1 MAKRNFLTKNIL
13 WIATI
18 LTIVGFV
25 IIIAFIFINPF
36 NDWSFNCSSELFSQY
51 GSFIGGFV
59 GPIFSLVAI
68 LLLYRTL
75 IEQQKITS
83 IQNFSIESQKNAF
96 DTELF
101 ETTFFNLL
109 RTQQELTNN
118 LKAYI
123 YFRDNDFKVTKKTV
137 LDREFFGYS
146 KVELTKIFKAFKTKR
161 YLGKF
166 DGSEESIHYLLVMID
181 EIHNPEMQVHPDDAL
196 EIEDSIR
203 ENERI
208 RYTNSRYEIA
218 ENIWNSAQTKDP
230 VELMSL
236 SYSLFFQKY
245 HYAIGHYFRHLYH
258 IIKFAKE
265 FSTTSKSNTDLNKRY
280 VDFIQAQMSS
290 YELMLL
296 FYNAVSFPKLMNLLI
311 QFNFLENL
319 SEEDLIEPQHNCITG
334 IKLKK
339 RRNLIKIE

>member
-1 MAKRNFLTKNIL
+1 MEKDNFLTKNIL
-13 WIATI
+13 WIVAI
-18 LTIVGFV
+18 LTVIGFV
-25 IIIAFIFINPF
+25 TIIAFTLINPF
-36 NDWSFNCSSELFSQY
+36 NDWSFNSSSELFSQY

-75 IEQQKITS
+75 LEQQKVTRIQDSSIT
-83 IQNFSIESQKNAF
+83 SQKNAF

-123 YFRDNDFKVTKKTV
+123 YFRDKDFQLMKKTV

-146 KVELTKIFKAFKTKR
+146 KVELAKIFKALKTEK
-161 YLGKF
+161 YLGQF
-166 DGSEESIHYLLVMID
+166 DDSEESINYLQEQIH
-181 EIHNPEMQVHPDDAL
+181 EIHNPERYVHPDDAQ
-196 EIEDSIR
+196 EEEDSFR
-203 ENERI
+203 ESERI
-208 RYTNSRYEIA
+208 RYTNSRYEIS
-218 ENIWNSAQTKDP
+218 ENIWNSAQTKSTA
-230 VELMSL
+230 ELISL
-236 SYSLFFQKY
+236 TYSLFFQKY

-265 FSTTSKSNTDLNKRY
+265 FSSTSKNNADLNKRY

-296 FYNAVSFPKLMNLLI
+296 FYNAVSFPKLMELLI

-319 SEEDLIEPQHNCITG
+319 SEEDLIEPQHNCIAG
-334 IKLKK
+334 INLKK
-339 RRNLIKIE
+339 RKNLIGIE